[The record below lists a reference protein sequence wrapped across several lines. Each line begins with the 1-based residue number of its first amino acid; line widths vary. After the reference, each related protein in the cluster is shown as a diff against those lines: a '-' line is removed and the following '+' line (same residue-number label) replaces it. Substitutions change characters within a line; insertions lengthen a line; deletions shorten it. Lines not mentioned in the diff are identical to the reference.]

1 MNYKLTIV
9 IATLNSERHLN
20 KTLQSL
26 QKQVFKNFIIY
37 IADGGS
43 RDNTLSLFEKFKL
56 NYKIISR
63 KDISPE
69 DAVNKCFKKIKTD
82 YYTIVGSDD
91 YYKDKYYLY
100 NLIKS
105 IEKNN
110 ADIIFPGLL
119 YVNGRYERLTKQN
132 YNFDVINYRPIYPGY
147 GWLAK
152 RKISKILFNLKYKI
166 ASDYEFLIR
175 VSKKKYQFYRENK
188 AVYCFRLGGTSSK
201 NYFRS
206 LKEVK
211 EIALNHNGPKTKI
224 YFYFCY
230 LNIKHRLK
238 IFLQKFINII

>member
-1 MNYKLTIV
+1 MNYKLTII
-9 IATLNSERHLN
+9 IATLNSEKHLK

-26 QKQVFKNFIIY
+26 QKQVFTNFIIY

-43 RDNTLSLFEKFKL
+43 RDNTLSLFKKFKL
-56 NYKIISR
+56 NYKIISK

-91 YYKDKYYLY
+91 YYEDKYHLY

-110 ADIIFPGLL
+110 ADIIFPGLS
-119 YVNGRYERLTKQN
+119 YVSGRYKKFKKQK

-152 RKISKILFNLKYKI
+152 RKISKFLFNLKYKI
-166 ASDYEFLIR
+166 ASDYEFLLR
-175 VSKKKYQFYRENK
+175 VSKKKNINFIERIKQFI
-188 AVYCFRLGGTSSK
+188 VLD
-201 NYFRS
+201 
-206 LKEVK
+206 
-211 EIALNHNGPKTKI
+211 
-224 YFYFCY
+224 
-230 LNIKHRLK
+230 
-238 IFLQKFINII
+238 